1 MELKKLHMGTMSYA
15 TDTMDEITAQLE
27 IAFGKRQGK
36 TCYAL
41 PEYNYQYLTYNVLP
55 YRRCTRQ
62 DYAAWLGGW
71 KEKGHNVPYQR
82 YRSGSCTLP

>member
-36 TCYAL
+36 TCYDL
-41 PEYNYQYLTYNVLP
+41 YSNIIINV
-55 YRRCTRQ
+55 
-62 DYAAWLGGW
+62 
-71 KEKGHNVPYQR
+71 
-82 YRSGSCTLP
+82 